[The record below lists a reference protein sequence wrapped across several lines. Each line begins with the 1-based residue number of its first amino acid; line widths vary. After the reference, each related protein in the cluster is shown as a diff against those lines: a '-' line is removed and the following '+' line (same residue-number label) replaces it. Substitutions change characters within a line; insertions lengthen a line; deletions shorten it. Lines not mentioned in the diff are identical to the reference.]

1 MSSRQLFYHEIISLI
16 DSLFLLLEPSSLEC
30 GFLISFYYFLSLQFL
45 IMTFFVL
52 VVDVTGPSFW
62 GRLNLK
68 WSLCSKGKK
77 QSPLDIKPE
86 QLLFDPILGPI
97 DLSGGSVDGNLTNTG
112 RGIVLRAS
120 LERRE
125 DSPECILSNGPLS
138 YRYSFSHLEL
148 HFGREM
154 TRGSEHSIDGQ
165 RFPGE
170 VQLYF
175 FNSGLYTNFEEASLR
190 SHGVAAVAVLI
201 QLNPDA
207 KQANPS
213 LKRITQALK
222 NITSKGMSYDCLTWT
237 RVSNE
242 RPQIHLMPFSWGFKH
257 HIGWTGVEKWCEWI
271 SNAEEITLPVN

>member
-1 MSSRQLFYHEIISLI
+1 MW
-16 DSLFLLLEPSSLEC
+16 SLFSFSSLSC
-30 GFLISFYYFLSLQFL
+30 LFCCS
-45 IMTFFVL
+45 
-52 VVDVTGPSFW
+52 TGPSFW

-86 QLLFDPILGPI
+86 TLLFDPN
-97 DLSGGSVDGNLTNTG
+97 LSPLELTGGTVDGNLTNTG
-112 RGIVLRAS
+112 RGIVLRVS
-120 LERRE
+120 SENRRE
-125 DSPECILSNGPLS
+125 DSPEGSLSNGPLS
-138 YRYSFSHLEL
+138 YRYSFSHMEL

-175 FNSGLYTNFEEASLR
+175 FNSGLYSSFEEAVMR

-201 QLNPDA
+201 QLNPDT

-213 LKRITQALK
+213 LKRITEALK
-222 NITSKGMSYDCLTWT
+222 NITSKGMS
-237 RVSNE
+237 R
-242 RPQIHLMPFSWGFKH
+242 
-257 HIGWTGVEKWCEWI
+257 
-271 SNAEEITLPVN
+271 LPCFCGYSI